1 MSTARRSLLFARLP
15 LVLTAFAAIALL
27 LFGLTYAN
35 AVFGQDEDTA
45 ERVNELLKQS
55 TACF

>member
-1 MSTARRSLLFARLP
+1 MSHRYGPLPSLVAI
-15 LVLTAFAAIALL
+15 AAIALL

-45 ERVNELLKQS
+45 ETVNELLKHS
-55 TACF
+55 TACLYGIKL